1 MNGLCVIA
9 LVAVESLAPLVVI
22 VAVAVV
28 VVVARATGEL
38 SGLHPPKNA
47 AAVSLIEERISRLDL
62 DLQLGLQKLARNWI
76 ART

>member
-22 VAVAVV
+22 VAVV